1 MRTRECIQVCI
12 DIDSLNNINISQ
24 LLEFL
29 HILKCY
35 ENTVHDQ
42 GMYKVSG
49 MWTRGSVQVVHKTKE
64 RTDICQGSNLCALEE
79 DCNFRSYSG
88 VMGRFNT
95 CWVSISTFRECNSY
109 GCSDSYRASNIIN
122 TVQIGKHTLTGMFA
136 SRTLY
141 HDCIVELV
149 CRMEAFVSQV
159 LCSAK

>member
-1 MRTRECIQVCI
+1 MRTRECIQVCT
-12 DIDSLNNINISQ
+12 DIDSLHNISISQ

-29 HILKCY
+29 HILKNY
-35 ENTVHDQ
+35 ENTVHGQ
-42 GMYKVSG
+42 VSG
-49 MWTRGSVQVVHKTKE
+49 MWTRGSVQAVHKTKE
-64 RTDICQGSNLCALEE
+64 RTDICQCSNLCALEG
-79 DCNFRSYSG
+79 DCNFWRYSD
-88 VMGRFNT
+88 VMGHFNK

-122 TVQIGKHTLTGMFA
+122 TVQIGKHTLTSMFA

-141 HDCIVELV
+141 HDCTVELV